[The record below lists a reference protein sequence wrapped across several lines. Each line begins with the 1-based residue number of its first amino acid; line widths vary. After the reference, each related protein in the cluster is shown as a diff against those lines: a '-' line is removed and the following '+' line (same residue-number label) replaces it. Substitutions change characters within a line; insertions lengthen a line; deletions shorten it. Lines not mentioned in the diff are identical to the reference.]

1 MSGRIEIYDSRKEQT
16 SKWSQNEAFSVR
28 EAGVDIGKNIAQ
40 GGSDVSVD
48 QVVTSGR
55 EVAGITVDGER
66 TAILIPNAGEWTQSD
81 WAETDPS
88 DDAYIKNKP
97 NLASVA
103 TSGSYADLSNIPD
116 LSDFVEDANYVHTDY
131 NYDLGAK
138 NIVDHVTDNLAGK
151 VDKVSGKVL
160 SDNNF
165 TNAQK
170 DKLTNLADI
179 YGVGANLTLDP
190 ETNILSANAQ
200 PITIDSAMSTTSEN
214 AVQNKVITA
223 ALGDKVD
230 KVSGKGLSANDF
242 TNAYKDKLDGIDQ
255 GAEVNDIS
263 TISVN
268 GVNVPADANKNVNLQ
283 ISSSEVND
291 GILTITQD
299 GTTLGSFTAN
309 QSSNSTI
316 DIPAGGGC
324 HVIENTSGTQMTSR
338 SNLQFTGGSEVSDD
352 SENDRTVVRV
362 AEGVETSSYAYS
374 QLSQAEKNDPLKI
387 YFLNDSVPH
396 DVDTPID
403 VSDFSHKKENNM
415 TISVFAKQ
423 LIYKYDGFGGG
434 IGASSYDPIAIPA
447 EATKIKFKF
456 TTGNSYSTTNVKH
469 KITIGVKAV
478 YQQTQFVFP
487 DDTDWLVQKT
497 YNTRYDT
504 VEDYIDISSVTTP
517 CYLMMCGHGWD
528 VTFENFWE
536 TELESGGNTKIMY
549 ENVPYGDTNAGEWTQ
564 SDWAET
570 DPSDDAYIKNKPSL
584 ATVATSGSYED
595 LSDQPDLSIYISD
608 PNYTHTD
615 NNFTN
620 GYKGVVD
627 GIDAA
632 LDGKVDKVSGK
643 GLSTNDFTN
652 AYKDKLD
659 GIDQGA
665 EVNDISTISVN
676 GVNVPADVNKNVN
689 IQISSSEVNDGILTI
704 TQDGTTLGSFTAN
717 QSSNSTIDIP
727 AGGGGLLPH
736 LIIITETGES
746 AVKAVKG
753 QTEII
758 ATETSTG
765 HYECNVTEFGT
776 WTIHAILN
784 GDDATVN
791 LVVDTVKVYT
801 VDDSH
806 FHADIT
812 VNFPVWGAT
821 CNLAGQGESYYATSD
836 PYTFTVHSAG
846 TYTITVVEGSNTYT
860 DTVEVTAAGQIFSK
874 VVPLPDDAPSDDI
887 NYWLWYGGI
896 DNSEDDYSSLADILA
911 DANAISTLMA
921 SQNAVDYMVRSTTWA
936 TNVALV
942 PVMTDDTHPSGV
954 ASAGSSYSGVYP
966 YYAFDGNADTYWQN
980 NANFSYDYVQY
991 DFGKQ
996 TPIKRVD
1003 FTAQG
1008 NSATSYNYISTL
1020 QGSNDGVTFTSLT
1033 TEQSGSIAEATYTKS
1048 ISVDAN
1054 YRYYRLNNYRQSQVT
1069 VSGRIKE
1076 LQFYAPSIVDSET
1089 AMTYIGLNNYAS
1101 NTLLTDATWREAIC
1115 NSEYLESV
1123 LNVKVPAGGTAIMTA
1138 GSWAYTPQDKNIN
1151 NIFDGDT
1158 STSTYTTSGGFPWG
1172 MGYHFDQSVKIVAFR
1187 YFYAT
1192 GTVNSNPV
1200 VDRAGHKFR
1209 IRHSDD
1215 GTTWTD
1221 ISSFQGDSCVWWDKA
1236 TPISED
1242 GSHEYYDIYLE
1253 NNNLLYGVNHD
1264 FTFTR
1269 INELQFYGR
1278 KDV

>member
-28 EAGVDIGKNIAQ
+28 EAGVDIGKDGGGQ

-81 WAETDPS
+81 WDETDPS

-97 NLASVA
+97 SLAQVA
-103 TSGSYADLSNIPD
+103 TSGSYADLSNTPD
-116 LSDFVEDANYVHTDY
+116 LSNFVEDANYVHTDY

-170 DKLTNLADI
+170 DKLTNLANI

-200 PITIDSAMSTTSEN
+200 PITIDDEMSSSSTN
-214 AVQNKVITA
+214 AVQNRVITG
-223 ALGDKVD
+223 ALANKVD
-230 KVSGKGLSANDF
+230 KVTGKVLSDNNYTTAE
-242 TNAYKDKLDGIDQ
+242 KDKLAGIDQ

-469 KITIGVKAV
+469 KITIGVKAA

-517 CYLMMCGHGWD
+517 CYLMMCGHGWN

-615 NNFTN
+615 NNYTTAEKTKLASLSTYSA
-620 GYKGVVD
+620 GD
-627 GIDAA
+627 GIDISN
-632 LDGKVDKVSGK
+632 GV
-643 GLSTNDFTN
+643 
-652 AYKDKLD
+652 
-659 GIDQGA
+659 
-665 EVNDISTISVN
+665 ISTDNLQSGDMSDIVSPLPGVVSRRADVGFTPVGTIIAVM
-676 GVNVPADVNKNVN
+676 GVNAPANYLACNGQVVN
-689 IQISSSEVNDGILTI
+689 IADYPELSDYFYQQFGSKNKFGGNGTTTFGIPDLRGEFLRGTGTNGHTGQGDGGSVGVH
-704 TQDGTTLGSFTAN
+704 QDGTEFPFVFGNTSNAKLTIRGYTDSYNNIIQSDADKTVLKSDFKAVISSAGTTETASVNATKGYTSRPTNTSVLYCIATKNIYLNPSLDYSTTEKIVGTWIDGKPLYQKTFTGLVVPNTTDGTEA
-717 QSSNSTIDIP
+717 SSDIDISDLNIDTIVSMQGIMWNLP
-727 AGGGGLLPH
+727 ANNKKHCLALP
-736 LIIITETGES
+736 
-746 AVKAVKG
+746 
-753 QTEII
+753 
-758 ATETSTG
+758 
-765 HYECNVTEFGT
+765 
-776 WTIHAILN
+776 AILASN
-784 GDDATVN
+784 KELCSVISATVN
-791 LVVDTVKVYT
+791 NAPKLR
-801 VDDSH
+801 
-806 FHADIT
+806 I
-812 VNFPVWGAT
+812 VNT
-821 CNLAGQGESYYATSD
+821 
-836 PYTFTVHSAG
+836 
-846 TYTITVVEGSNTYT
+846 
-860 DTVEVTAAGQIFSK
+860 
-874 VVPLPDDAPSDDI
+874 
-887 NYWLWYGGI
+887 
-896 DNSEDDYSSLADILA
+896 
-911 DANAISTLMA
+911 
-921 SQNAVDYMVRSTTWA
+921 
-936 TNVALV
+936 
-942 PVMTDDTHPSGV
+942 
-954 ASAGSSYSGVYP
+954 ASAFNGRGI
-966 YYAFDGNADTYWQN
+966 NATIQ
-980 NANFSYDYVQY
+980 
-991 DFGKQ
+991 
-996 TPIKRVD
+996 
-1003 FTAQG
+1003 
-1008 NSATSYNYISTL
+1008 
-1020 QGSNDGVTFTSLT
+1020 
-1033 TEQSGSIAEATYTKS
+1033 YTK
-1048 ISVDAN
+1048 
-1054 YRYYRLNNYRQSQVT
+1054 
-1069 VSGRIKE
+1069 
-1076 LQFYAPSIVDSET
+1076 
-1089 AMTYIGLNNYAS
+1089 
-1101 NTLLTDATWREAIC
+1101 
-1115 NSEYLESV
+1115 
-1123 LNVKVPAGGTAIMTA
+1123 
-1138 GSWAYTPQDKNIN
+1138 
-1151 NIFDGDT
+1151 
-1158 STSTYTTSGGFPWG
+1158 TT
-1172 MGYHFDQSVKIVAFR
+1172 
-1187 YFYAT
+1187 
-1192 GTVNSNPV
+1192 N
-1200 VDRAGHKFR
+1200 
-1209 IRHSDD
+1209 
-1215 GTTWTD
+1215 
-1221 ISSFQGDSCVWWDKA
+1221 
-1236 TPISED
+1236 
-1242 GSHEYYDIYLE
+1242 
-1253 NNNLLYGVNHD
+1253 
-1264 FTFTR
+1264 
-1269 INELQFYGR
+1269 
-1278 KDV
+1278 